1 MYFQQQNNVHVVKGI
16 FQIPVFFLSII
27 YSIVIYIHKNCSL
40 ICKLK
45 NLAYIQIKKIDIL
58 ANNMKTWIYTH
69 GFYFQWINA
78 CMYISGVDRL
88 DKDLTIGQMQ
98 GNFLYP

>member
-1 MYFQQQNNVHVVKGI
+1 
-16 FQIPVFFLSII
+16 
-27 YSIVIYIHKNCSL
+27 
-40 ICKLK
+40 
-45 NLAYIQIKKIDIL
+45 
-58 ANNMKTWIYTH
+58 MKTLIYTH
-69 GFYFQWINA
+69 GFYFQCINA